1 MQKTMKISL
10 TFFLV
15 VLAYAF
21 FKHGIQLPDE
31 STPENIAVDV
41 EEKVSVVHHEDEKK
55 VTIKMG
61 GELFTSYI
69 YPDDLEKPVLY
80 PVVAPG
86 NITLTRGFPLEAKAG
101 ERVDHPHHV
110 GIWMNY
116 GDVNGLDF
124 WNNSYNIPE
133 DKKDHYGS
141 IRHQKVV
148 KTQSGDQG
156 ILQVSADW
164 LSPQG
169 DKLLD
174 EQTTFHFREEGN
186 QRIIDRIVVLKAE
199 DEKVNFHDNKE
210 GMIAIRVTRALE
222 FPSEKPLKLTDAQG
236 NPMEEATLNNEGVN
250 GNYLSSEGLDGEK
263 VWGTRAK
270 WMKLYGDINDVSV
283 SIAIIDH
290 PQNPGYPTYW
300 HARTYGLFAANPLGQ
315 EVFSEGKEK
324 LDFSLNPGEEV
335 TFRYRMVISS
345 GENLSV
351 SELNALTKDF
361 SQVL

>member
-1 MQKTMKISL
+1 MKISL

-21 FKHGIQLPDE
+21 FKHGIKLPNE
-31 STPENIAVDV
+31 STPQNISV
-41 EEKVSVVHHEDEKK
+41 EVKEKVSVVHHEDEKK
-55 VTIKMG
+55 VTIMMD

-133 DKKDHYGS
+133 EKKEDYGS
-141 IRHQKVV
+141 IRHQKVIST
-148 KTQSGDQG
+148 KSGEEG

-164 LSPQG
+164 LTPQG

-174 EQTTFHFREEGN
+174 EQTTFYFRDEGD
-186 QRIIDRIVVLKAE
+186 QRIIDRVVVLKAQ
-199 DEKVNFHDNKE
+199 DEKVNFNDNKE

-236 NPMEEATLNNEGVN
+236 KPMEEATLNNEGVN
-250 GNYLSSEGLDGEK
+250 GNYLSSEGVSGEE
-263 VWGTRAK
+263 VWGKRAE
-270 WMKLYGDINDVSV
+270 WMKLYGEVDGEQVA
-283 SIAIIDH
+283 IAIIDH

-300 HARTYGLFAANPLGQ
+300 HARTYGLFSANPLGQ
-315 EVFSEGKEK
+315 AVFSEGKEK
-324 LDFSLNPGEEV
+324 LDFSLNSGEEV
-335 TFRYRMVISS
+335 TFRYRMVVSS
-345 GENLSV
+345 GESLT
-351 SELNALTKDF
+351 ETQLNALAKDF